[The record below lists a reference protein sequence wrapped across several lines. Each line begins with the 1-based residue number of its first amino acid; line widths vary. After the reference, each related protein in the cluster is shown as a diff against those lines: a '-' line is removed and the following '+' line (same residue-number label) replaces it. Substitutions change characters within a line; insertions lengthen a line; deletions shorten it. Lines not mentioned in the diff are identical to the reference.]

1 MSYASSLSS
10 AGVANEIS
18 ESEAADLRPP
28 LGDPPIRVLAI
39 DDEPALLRAV
49 SRMLNGFGMTVTAAD
64 DGDTA
69 MGYLQELEF
78 DVVLVDLMMPRVGG
92 LQVLDHVRANHPD
105 IEVILMTAHGDI
117 ETAVKA
123 VQSGAYDFIAK
134 PFRSND
140 EVGQTIRKAAE
151 RRNLRARAEQLE
163 RRLTSTAPGLG
174 GMVGSTRVMRD
185 LFQRVSGVART
196 DVTVLILGESGTGKE
211 LTARAIHDLS
221 ARRDK
226 AFIPVNCSTFPEGTI
241 ESELFGH
248 EKGAF
253 TSAVARR
260 AGLFEAA
267 HTGTIFLDELGDLP
281 ASAQVKL
288 LRVLQDGVI
297 KRVGATE
304 GRQVDVRV
312 IAATNVDLQKSIA
325 NGRFREDLFY
335 RLNVVPIT
343 LPPLRERRE
352 DIPTLVYH
360 FLKKHAAA
368 QGKDVSGVAPE
379 ALELL
384 CKQAWPGNVR
394 ELENSI
400 ERAVVFCRDL
410 VQPADLGLT
419 QPLAPVAVQSTSVGA
434 VGLPKGL
441 IQLPYREAKAQAL
454 SVFDSFYFTALREAT
469 QRNLS
474 QAAKKAG
481 LDRANFRRA
490 VRRAGVRWR
499 EEE

>member
-1 MSYASSLSS
+1 MLS
-10 AGVANEIS
+10 
-18 ESEAADLRPP
+18 
-28 LGDPPIRVLAI
+28 
-39 DDEPALLRAV
+39 
-49 SRMLNGFGMTVTAAD
+49 GFGMKVTAAD

-69 MGYLQELEF
+69 IGYLHDYEF
-78 DVVLVDLMMPRVGG
+78 DVVLVDLMMARVGG
-92 LQVLDHVRANHPD
+92 LQVLEHVRENHPD
-105 IEVILMTAHGDI
+105 VEVILMTAHGDI

-151 RRNLRARAEQLE
+151 RRNLKARAEQLE
-163 RRLTSTAPGLG
+163 RRLTSTTPGLG

-196 DVTVLILGESGTGKE
+196 GVTVLILGESGTGKE
-211 LTARAIHDLS
+211 LTARAIHELS
-221 ARRDK
+221 DRKDN

-281 ASAQVKL
+281 ANAQVKL

-304 GRQVDVRV
+304 GRKVDVRV

-325 NGRFREDLFY
+325 QGRFREDLFY

-360 FLKKHAAA
+360 LLKKHSAA
-368 QGKDVSGVAPE
+368 QGKDVSGVSPD

-384 CKQAWPGNVR
+384 CSQPWPGNVR
-394 ELENSI
+394 ELENAI
-400 ERAVVFCRDL
+400 ERAVVFCRDSI
-410 VQPADLGLT
+410 QRADLGLT
-419 QPLAPVAVQSTSVGA
+419 QPYTPVVTKALGASA
-434 VGLPKGL
+434 VGLPPGL
-441 IQLPYREAKAQAL
+441 TELPYREAKAQAL
-454 SVFDSFYFTALREAT
+454 SVFDSFYFTALREST
-469 QRNLS
+469 QRNVS

-490 VRRAGVRWR
+490 VKRAGVPWR
-499 EEE
+499 DE